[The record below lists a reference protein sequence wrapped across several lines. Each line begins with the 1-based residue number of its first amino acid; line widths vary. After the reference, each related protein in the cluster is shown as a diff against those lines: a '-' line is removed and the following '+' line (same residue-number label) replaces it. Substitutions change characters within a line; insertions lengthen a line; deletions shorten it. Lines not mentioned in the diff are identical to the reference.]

1 MVERTPGSS
10 SHGQWQWPFRLRLT
24 LVHIIILVL
33 LVLVILSALGVIS
46 TAYHTRSQYARL
58 QTMEREH
65 DQLQTV
71 WSRLLLEESTWSTPS
86 RIENLARDRLE
97 MHVPDV
103 HHTRV
108 MRP

>member
-1 MVERTPGSS
+1 MVERTSGSS
-10 SHGQWQWPFRLRLT
+10 SRGHWQWPFRLRLGFMHG
-24 LVHIIILVL
+24 VIVVL
-33 LVLVILSALGVIS
+33 LVLMILSALGVIS

-58 QTMEREH
+58 QTMERQH

>member
-1 MVERTPGSS
+1 MTERQTAASQR
-10 SHGQWQWPFRLRLT
+10 GQWQWPFRLRLT
-24 LVHIIILVL
+24 FSHFLVLIL
-33 LVLVILSALGVIS
+33 LVLVILSALAVIS
-46 TAYHTRSQYARL
+46 SAYHTRMQYGRL
-58 QTMEREH
+58 QTMEHQH
-65 DQLQTV
+65 DQLQTT

-103 HHTRV
+103 NRTRV

>member
-1 MVERTPGSS
+1 MVERTSGSS
-10 SHGQWQWPFRLRLT
+10 SRSQWQWPFRLRLT
-24 LVHIIILVL
+24 FMHGVILVMLL
-33 LVLVILSALGVIS
+33 LVIFSALGVIS

-58 QTMEREH
+58 QTMEHRH

>member
-1 MVERTPGSS
+1 MAERTRETSS
-10 SHGQWQWPFRLRLT
+10 RRQWQWPFRLRLT
-24 LVHIIILVL
+24 LVHGIILVL

-58 QTMEREH
+58 QTMERQH